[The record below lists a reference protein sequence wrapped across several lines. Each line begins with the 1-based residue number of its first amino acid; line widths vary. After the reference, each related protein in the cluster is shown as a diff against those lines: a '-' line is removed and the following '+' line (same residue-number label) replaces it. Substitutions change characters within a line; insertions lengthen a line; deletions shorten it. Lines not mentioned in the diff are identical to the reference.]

1 MNTKAMVAIVTG
13 VVIIGGAAAWFIFN
27 PNVAQNNDSAN
38 VQQGDSNTP
47 QVTTE
52 TPQSPATDKTE
63 VNEVQVSIKN
73 FQYAPSNITVK
84 KGTTVVW
91 TNEDG
96 TGHNVVSNSDAP
108 AGGPPTAAPLL
119 GKNQQFTFTYD
130 VVGTF
135 GYHCT
140 PHPNMTGQV
149 TVIE

>member
-1 MNTKAMVAIVTG
+1 MNTKAMVAIVAG
-13 VVIIGGAAAWFIFN
+13 VVIVGGTAAWFILKPNTTQTGN
-27 PNVAQNNDSAN
+27 PAGKRHDESSAQ
-38 VQQGDSNTP
+38 

-52 TPQSPATDKTE
+52 SPQSPATNETE
-63 VNEVQVSIKN
+63 VSEVQVSIKN
-73 FQYAPSNITVK
+73 FQYTPSNITIK

-96 TGHNVVSNSDAP
+96 VGHNVVSNSDAP
-108 AGGPPTAAPLL
+108 AGGPPSEAPLL

-130 VVGTF
+130 FVGTF